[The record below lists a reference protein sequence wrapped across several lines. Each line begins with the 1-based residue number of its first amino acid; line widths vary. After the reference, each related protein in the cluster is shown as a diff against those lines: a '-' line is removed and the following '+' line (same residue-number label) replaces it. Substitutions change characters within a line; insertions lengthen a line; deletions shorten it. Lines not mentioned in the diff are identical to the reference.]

1 LRRFELH
8 KALIVTGIAIVMT
21 GLVLHWLTPENYG
34 LYYGG
39 LGLWSR
45 TLMPALT
52 YGMTFILVGITYS
65 RAGLRSAIVSI
76 SILLLLS
83 NFGFIFVVHDF
94 LTTVYG
100 PEPAFEI
107 YFVISQS
114 LIYPWIIANIAGIF
128 YFLHMLKHKDDSDRE
143 IVS

>member
-1 LRRFELH
+1 
-8 KALIVTGIAIVMT
+8 MT
-21 GLVLHWLTPENYG
+21 GLVLHWLTPKNYWP
-34 LYYGG
+34 YYGG
-39 LGLWSR
+39 IGLGFR
-45 TLMPALT
+45 TILPALT

-65 RAGLRSAIVSI
+65 RAGLRSAIISI
-76 SILLLLS
+76 VILLLLS

-94 LTTVYG
+94 LTTGYG
-100 PEPAFEI
+100 PELASEI

-128 YFLHMLKHKDDSDRE
+128 YFLHIFKHRDDSDRE